1 MVKSRVDAGLDP
13 EREGRC
19 WETAEPQAPPG
30 AQLVAVHQWRPHR
43 RSCGGHWEGS
53 PRGCLCTLSTNL
65 KPSQNQRSFKVYL
78 QEGYQGEGVPWTG
91 GPAWELSQS
100 GNRDPPKNGEL
111 WEQAGRWSYGQV
123 PVGVE
128 QLHKY
133 LKEHGGTVSYSQRME
148 LPEPQEKI
156 RMSPEC

>member
-1 MVKSRVDAGLDP
+1 MDRWAGMGTQP
-13 EREGRC
+13 VGEQRP
-19 WETAEPQAPPG
+19 AEE
-30 AQLVAVHQWRPHR
+30 W
-43 RSCGGHWEGS
+43 
-53 PRGCLCTLSTNL
+53 
-65 KPSQNQRSFKVYL
+65 
-78 QEGYQGEGVPWTG
+78 
-91 GPAWELSQS
+91 
-100 GNRDPPKNGEL
+100 EL

-148 LPEPQEKI
+148 LPGPQEKI